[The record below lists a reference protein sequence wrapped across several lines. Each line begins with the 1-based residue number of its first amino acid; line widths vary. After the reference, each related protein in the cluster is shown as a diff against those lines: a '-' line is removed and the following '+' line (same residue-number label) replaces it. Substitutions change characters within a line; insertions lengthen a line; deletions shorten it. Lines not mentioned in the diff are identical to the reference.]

1 MSGRLKRDLPHVMHE
16 TIDNEVVVV
25 NLTSGIY
32 YSFDGVGVSIWDW
45 IDGQRSLE
53 EVVAKSTEYFEG
65 DAEHISASVRGFLQK
80 LLEENLVV
88 QDASGVGSGLDT
100 NPTVASSVDSK
111 KGAIAFADPTIQ
123 KYTDMEALLL
133 ADPIHEVDES
143 TGWPHQ
149 K

>member
-1 MSGRLKRDLPHVMHE
+1 MSGRLRRDLPHVMHE

-32 YSFDGVGVSIWDW
+32 YSFDGVGVCIWDW
-45 IDGQRSLE
+45 IDGHRSLE
-53 EVVAKSTEYFEG
+53 EVVTKSTEYFDG
-65 DAEHISASVRGFLQK
+65 DAELISASVRGFLHK

-88 QDASGVGSGLDT
+88 QDASGEVNGGDT
-100 NPTVASSVDSK
+100 IPQVASSVDNKTS
-111 KGAIAFADPTIQ
+111 AIVFVDPTLQ

>member
-1 MSGRLKRDLPHVMHE
+1 MSGRLIRDLPHVMHE

-25 NLTSGIY
+25 NLTSGVY
-32 YSFDGVGVSIWDW
+32 YSFDGVGVCVWDW
-45 IDGQRSLE
+45 IDGSRTIE
-53 EVVAKSTEYFEG
+53 DIVKSATEHFDG
-65 DAEHISASVRGFLQK
+65 NHEHISTSVRGFLQK
-80 LLEENLVV
+80 LLDENLVV
-88 QDASGVGSGLDT
+88 LGSAESGGLGVENEQSVALESGGV
-100 NPTVASSVDSK
+100 VAR
-111 KGAIAFADPTIQ
+111 AFAEPILQ